1 MTTNYTLVSEVQCET
16 GESPVWVTEESALYW
31 LDIPVGKIYRWH
43 ASSDALSQW
52 QMPEM
57 VGSMAMCTHG
67 GWIVAMETGIYQ
79 VQLNPH
85 GACTHTKLADVEHP
99 IQPMRFNDGRCD
111 RQGRFLSGTMF
122 NDTKAGKNVGS
133 LYRFGNSHQLNR
145 LMDDLIVPNGL
156 AFSPDG
162 RTMYLADTYTSRQT
176 VWAFDYD
183 MDTGTPHN
191 QRVFVDMH
199 QHLGRPDGAAIDA
212 DGCYWVCATDAG
224 LVSRF
229 TPEGKLDQSLAVPT
243 AKPAMCAFGGDNLD
257 TLFVTSLRR
266 SGISAEEDPY
276 AGRVF
281 ALQPGVK
288 GLAEPM
294 FKNTPTA

>member
-1 MTTNYTLVSEVQCET
+1 
-16 GESPVWVTEESALYW
+16 
-31 LDIPVGKIYRWH
+31 
-43 ASSDALSQW
+43 
-52 QMPEM
+52 MPEM
-57 VGSMAMCTHG
+57 VGSMAMCTNG
-67 GWIVAMETGIYQ
+67 EWIVAMETGIYR
-79 VQLNPH
+79 VQLQAN
-85 GACTHTKLADVEHP
+85 GFATHEKLDHVEHP
-99 IQPMRFNDGRCD
+99 TQPMRFNDGRCD

-133 LYRFGNSHQLNR
+133 FYKFGNDNQLTR
-145 LMDDLIVPNGL
+145 LMGDLIVPNGL

-162 RTMYLADTYTSRQT
+162 CTMYLADTHTSRQS

-183 MDTGTPHN
+183 VATGTPSN
-191 QRVFVDMH
+191 QRVFVDMQ
-199 QHLGRPDGAAIDA
+199 QHEGRPDGAAVDS

-229 TPEGKLDQSLAVPT
+229 TPQGKLDRSIAIPT
-243 AKPAMCAFGGDNLD
+243 AKPAMCAFGGDDFD

-266 SGISAEEDPY
+266 TNISAEEDPY

-288 GLAEPM
+288 GLPEPK
-294 FKNTPTA
+294 FQNTPTA

>member
-1 MTTNYTLVSEVQCET
+1 MTINYTLVSEAQCET
-16 GESPVWVTEESALYW
+16 GESPVWVAEESALYW

-43 ASSDALSQW
+43 ASSDVLSQW

-85 GACTHTKLADVEHP
+85 GACTHTKLADVEHA

-133 LYRFGNSHQLNR
+133 LYQFGNGHQLTR

-183 MDTGTPHN
+183 VDTGTPHN

-266 SGISAEEDPY
+266 SGIGADEDPY

>member
-1 MTTNYTLVSEVQCET
+1 
-16 GESPVWVTEESALYW
+16 
-31 LDIPVGKIYRWH
+31 
-43 ASSDALSQW
+43 
-52 QMPEM
+52 MPEM

-183 MDTGTPHN
+183 VDTGTPHN

-281 ALQPGVK
+281 ALRPSVK
-288 GLAEPM
+288 GLAEPR
-294 FKNTPTA
+294 FKNTLTA

>member
-1 MTTNYTLVSEVQCET
+1 MTTNYTLVSEAQCET
-16 GESPVWVTEESALYW
+16 GESPVWIAEESALYW

-43 ASSDALSQW
+43 ASSDVLSQW

-133 LYRFGNSHQLNR
+133 LYRFGNDHQLTR

-183 MDTGTPHN
+183 VDSGTPHK
-191 QRVFVDMH
+191 QRVFVDMY

-229 TPEGKLDQSLAVPT
+229 TPEGKLDRSLAVPT
-243 AKPAMCAFGGDNLD
+243 AKPAMCAFGGNNLD

-266 SGISAEEDPY
+266 AGISEEEDPY

>member
-1 MTTNYTLVSEVQCET
+1 MTTNYTLVSKAKCET
-16 GESPVWVTEESALYW
+16 GESPIWVAEESALYW
-31 LDIPVGKIYRWH
+31 LDIAVGKIYRWH

-79 VQLNPH
+79 VQLNLN

-133 LYRFGNSHQLNR
+133 LYQFGNDRQLTR
-145 LMDDLIVPNGL
+145 LVDDLIVPNGL

-183 MDTGTPHN
+183 VDTGTPHN

-266 SGISAEEDPY
+266 AGISEEEDPY

>member
-1 MTTNYTLVSEVQCET
+1 MTNNYTLISEARCET
-16 GESPVWVTEESALYW
+16 GESPVWLAQESALYW
-31 LDIPVGKIYRWH
+31 VDIPLGKIYRWH
-43 ASSDALSQW
+43 AFSNQLSQW

-57 VGSMAMCTHG
+57 AGCIARCSSG
-67 GWIVAMETGIYQ
+67 GWLVAMETGIYQ
-79 VQLNPH
+79 VQLEIH
-85 GACTHTKLADVEHP
+85 GVCTPTKLAHTAHP
-99 IQPMRFNDGRCD
+99 TQPMRFNDGRCD
-111 RQGRFLSGTMF
+111 RQGRFLSSTMF
-122 NDTKAGKNVGS
+122 NDTKAGKNVGA
-133 LYRFGNSHQLNR
+133 LYRFEIGHQLTR
-145 LMDDLIVPNGL
+145 LLGDLIVPNGL

-162 RTMYLADTYTSRQT
+162 RTMYLADTHASRQT
-176 VWAFDYD
+176 IWMFDYD
-183 MDTGTPHN
+183 VDTGTPHN

-199 QHLGRPDGAAIDA
+199 QHHGRPDGAAIDA

-229 TPEGKLDQSLAVPT
+229 TPQGKLDRSLAVPT
-243 AKPAMCAFGGDNLD
+243 AKPAMCAFGGDKLD
-257 TLFVTSLRR
+257 TLFVTSMRR
-266 SGISAEEDPY
+266 AGISEKEDPY

>member
-1 MTTNYTLVSEVQCET
+1 MTTNYTLVSEAQCET
-16 GESPVWVTEESALYW
+16 GESPVWVAEESALYW

-183 MDTGTPHN
+183 VDTGTPHK

-199 QHLGRPDGAAIDA
+199 QHLGRPDGAVIDA

>member
-1 MTTNYTLVSEVQCET
+1 
-16 GESPVWVTEESALYW
+16 
-31 LDIPVGKIYRWH
+31 
-43 ASSDALSQW
+43 
-52 QMPEM
+52 MPEM

-79 VQLNPH
+79 VQLNPN

-133 LYRFGNSHQLNR
+133 LYRFGNGLQLNR

-183 MDTGTPHN
+183 VDTGTPHK

>member
-1 MTTNYTLVSEVQCET
+1 MTINYTLVSEAQCET
-16 GESPVWVTEESALYW
+16 GESPVWVAEESALYW

-133 LYRFGNSHQLNR
+133 LYQFGNDRQLTR
-145 LMDDLIVPNGL
+145 LMDGLIVPNGL

-183 MDTGTPHN
+183 VDTGTPHK

-229 TPEGKLDQSLAVPT
+229 TPEGKLDRSLAVPT
-243 AKPAMCAFGGDNLD
+243 AKPAMCAFGGNNLD

-266 SGISAEEDPY
+266 AGSSEEEDPY

-281 ALQPGVK
+281 ALQPSVK

>member
-1 MTTNYTLVSEVQCET
+1 VTTNYSLVSKAQCET
-16 GESPVWVTEESALYW
+16 GESPFWVAEESALYW

-43 ASSDALSQW
+43 ASSDVLSQW
-52 QMPEM
+52 QLPEM

-122 NDTKAGKNVGS
+122 NDTKAGNNVGS
-133 LYRFGNSHQLNR
+133 LYQFGNDRQLNR

-243 AKPAMCAFGGDNLD
+243 AKPAMCAFGGNNLD

-266 SGISAEEDPY
+266 SGISEEEDPY
-276 AGRVF
+276 AGRIF

>member
-1 MTTNYTLVSEVQCET
+1 MTTNYTLVSEAQCET
-16 GESPVWVTEESALYW
+16 GESPVWVAEESALYW

-79 VQLNPH
+79 VQLNPN

-133 LYRFGNSHQLNR
+133 LYRFGNDHQLNR

-183 MDTGTPHN
+183 VDKGTPHN

-243 AKPAMCAFGGDNLD
+243 AKPAMCAFGGNNLD

-266 SGISAEEDPY
+266 SGIRAEEDPY

>member
-1 MTTNYTLVSEVQCET
+1 VTTNYTLVSEAQCET
-16 GESPVWVTEESALYW
+16 GESPVWVAEESALYW

-79 VQLNPH
+79 VQLNPN

-133 LYRFGNSHQLNR
+133 LYQFGNGHQLTR
-145 LMDDLIVPNGL
+145 LMDDLIVSNGL

-183 MDTGTPHN
+183 VDTGTPHR

-281 ALQPGVK
+281 ALQLGVK

-294 FKNTPTA
+294 FMNTPIA

>member
-1 MTTNYTLVSEVQCET
+1 MTINYTLVSEAQCET
-16 GESPVWVTEESALYW
+16 GESPVWVAEESALYW
-31 LDIPVGKIYRWH
+31 LDIPVGKIYRWL

-85 GACTHTKLADVEHP
+85 GACTHTKLADVEHA

-133 LYRFGNSHQLNR
+133 LYRFGNDHQLNR

-183 MDTGTPHN
+183 VDTGTPHK

-266 SGISAEEDPY
+266 SGISEEEDPY

>member
-1 MTTNYTLVSEVQCET
+1 MTINYTLVSEAQCET
-16 GESPVWVTEESALYW
+16 GESPVWVAEESALYW

-85 GACTHTKLADVEHP
+85 GACTHTKLADVEHA

-133 LYRFGNSHQLNR
+133 LYRFGNGLQLNR

-183 MDTGTPHN
+183 VDTGTPHK

-266 SGISAEEDPY
+266 SGIRAEEDPY

>member
-1 MTTNYTLVSEVQCET
+1 
-16 GESPVWVTEESALYW
+16 
-31 LDIPVGKIYRWH
+31 
-43 ASSDALSQW
+43 
-52 QMPEM
+52 MPEM

-79 VQLNPH
+79 VQLNPN

-133 LYRFGNSHQLNR
+133 LYRFGNDHQLNR

-162 RTMYLADTYTSRQT
+162 HTMYLADTYTSRQT

-183 MDTGTPHN
+183 VDTGTPHK

-266 SGISAEEDPY
+266 SGISADEDPY
-276 AGRVF
+276 AGRVL

>member
-1 MTTNYTLVSEVQCET
+1 MTTNYTLISEARCET
-16 GESPVWVTEESALYW
+16 GESPVWVAQESSLYW
-31 LDIPVGKIYRWH
+31 LDIPAGKIYRWH
-43 ASSDALSQW
+43 ASSDVLSQW

-133 LYRFGNSHQLNR
+133 LYQFGNGHQLNR
-145 LMDDLIVPNGL
+145 LMGDLIVPNGL

-183 MDTGTPHN
+183 VDSGTPHK
-191 QRVFVDMH
+191 QRVFVDMY

-229 TPEGKLDQSLAVPT
+229 TPEGKLDRSLAVPT
-243 AKPAMCAFGGDNLD
+243 AKPAMCAFGGNNLD

-266 SGISAEEDPY
+266 AGISEEEDPY

>member
-1 MTTNYTLVSEVQCET
+1 MTIKYTLVSEAQCET
-16 GESPVWVTEESALYW
+16 GESPVWVAEESALYW

-133 LYRFGNSHQLNR
+133 LYQFGNDRQLNR

-183 MDTGTPHN
+183 VDTGTPHN

-243 AKPAMCAFGGDNLD
+243 AKPAMCAFGGNNLD

-266 SGISAEEDPY
+266 AGISEEEDPY

>member
-1 MTTNYTLVSEVQCET
+1 MTTNYTLVSEAQCET
-16 GESPVWVTEESALYW
+16 GESPVWVAEESALYW

-79 VQLNPH
+79 VQLNPN

-133 LYRFGNSHQLNR
+133 LYQFGNGHQLTR
-145 LMDDLIVPNGL
+145 LMDDLIVSNGL

-183 MDTGTPHN
+183 VDTGTPHR

-281 ALQPGVK
+281 ALQLGVK

-294 FKNTPTA
+294 FMNTPIA

>member
-1 MTTNYTLVSEVQCET
+1 MTINYTLVSEAQCET
-16 GESPVWVTEESALYW
+16 GESPVWVAEESALYW

-133 LYRFGNSHQLNR
+133 LYRFGNGLQLNR

-183 MDTGTPHN
+183 VDTGTPHK

-281 ALQPGVK
+281 ALRPSVK
-288 GLAEPM
+288 GLAEPR
-294 FKNTPTA
+294 FKNTLTA

>member
-1 MTTNYTLVSEVQCET
+1 MTTNYTLVSEAQCET
-16 GESPVWVTEESALYW
+16 GESPVWVAEESALYW

-43 ASSDALSQW
+43 ASSDVLSQW
-52 QMPEM
+52 QLPEM
-57 VGSMAMCTHG
+57 VGSMSMCTHG

-133 LYRFGNSHQLNR
+133 LYRFGNAHQLTR

-162 RTMYLADTYTSRQT
+162 HTMYLADTYTSRQT

-183 MDTGTPHN
+183 VDTGTPHN

-229 TPEGKLDQSLAVPT
+229 TPEGKLDRSLAVPT

-266 SGISAEEDPY
+266 SGIRAEEDPY

-288 GLAEPM
+288 GFAEPR
-294 FKNTPTA
+294 FKNTLTA